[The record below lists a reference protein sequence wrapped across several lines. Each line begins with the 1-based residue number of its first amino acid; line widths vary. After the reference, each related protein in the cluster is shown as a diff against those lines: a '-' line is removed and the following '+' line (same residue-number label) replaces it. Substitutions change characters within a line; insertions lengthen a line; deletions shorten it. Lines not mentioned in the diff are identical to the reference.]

1 MDVRCFSSPR
11 DRRLSLCSASAARH
25 PRRNSLLL
33 PSHAKAN
40 AKAKAANPPARRT
53 LRHHPPPTRVTNH
66 HASLPTTTTT
76 ATATATA
83 TAAATA
89 SLISLSLPCTSL
101 RQASRRPTSSR
112 TLPLQVFPPQ
122 VPDPLDRRRRPPEE
136 PRPPLSLCICGVC
149 TSCPPGLQPRRYT
162 FTATHLAHR
171 YIASEVSLHSRTHS
185 TASCHATSL
194 RLHASNLRA
203 VSFRAASRAYDH
215 VAGIA

>member
-53 LRHHPPPTRVTNH
+53 LRHHPLPTRVTNH
-66 HASLPTTTTT
+66 HASLPTTTT
-76 ATATATA
+76 AT
-83 TAAATA
+83 ATA
-89 SLISLSLPCTSL
+89 SLISLSLPCLPCTPL
-101 RQASRRPTSSR
+101 RQASRRPTSSL
-112 TLPLQVFPPQ
+112 TLPLQVLSFHQPG
-122 VPDPLDRRRRPPEE
+122 PLDRRRRPPEE

-162 FTATHLAHR
+162 FTATHLTHR
-171 YIASEVSLHSRTHS
+171 YIASEVSLHFRTHS
-185 TASCHATSL
+185 TASCLATSL